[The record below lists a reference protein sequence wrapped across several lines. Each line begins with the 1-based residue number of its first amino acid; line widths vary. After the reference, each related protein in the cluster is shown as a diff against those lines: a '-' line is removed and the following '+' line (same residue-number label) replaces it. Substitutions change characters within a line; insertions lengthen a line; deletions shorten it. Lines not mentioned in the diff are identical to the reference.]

1 MLCSHHLLKET
12 FCRRNIA
19 LSAEHKLDCIS
30 FLVYGAVKIFT
41 CLTNLDVCLI
51 NSIRSAA
58 HFQMLADSLI
68 DLRGITLYPAE
79 HGRVIHLE
87 SALAHHLFHVA
98 VR

>member
-1 MLCSHHLLKET
+1 MY
-12 FCRRNIA
+12 
-19 LSAEHKLDCIS
+19 CIS

-41 CLTNLDVCLI
+41 CLTDLDVGLI

-68 DLRGITLYPAE
+68 DLRGIPLYPAE
-79 HGRVIHLE
+79 HGRVIHIE
-87 SALAHHLFHVA
+87 PALTHHLFDIT